1 MFAKRR
7 EIEQKDRQITAAAQA
22 GGWSEM
28 RRLLAAAHDP
38 RVRKSLETLSA
49 EVPRSVGQLAKEVNL
64 GPDHL
69 QRLFKQETG
78 QRLSDVL
85 AERRLT
91 AGAHLL
97 ITTQKDVKEI
107 AFTVGYSHQSSF
119 VRAFRHRFH
128 QSPTEYRAARRKML
142 NEIAFR

>member
-1 MFAKRR
+1 LSPERKER
-7 EIEQKDRQITAAAQA
+7 EQKNKQRIGAGRTGGHNELRQ
-22 GGWSEM
+22 
-28 RRLLAAAHDP
+28 LLAATHDP
-38 RVRKSLETLSA
+38 RVSKTLESMAA
-49 EVPRSVGQLAKEVNL
+49 EVPRSVGQLAQEVNL

-78 QRLSDVL
+78 RRLSDVL

-107 AFTVGYSHQSSF
+107 AFTTGYRHQSSF

-128 QSPTEYRAARRKML
+128 QSPTEYRALRRKML
-142 NEIAFR
+142 NKIASR